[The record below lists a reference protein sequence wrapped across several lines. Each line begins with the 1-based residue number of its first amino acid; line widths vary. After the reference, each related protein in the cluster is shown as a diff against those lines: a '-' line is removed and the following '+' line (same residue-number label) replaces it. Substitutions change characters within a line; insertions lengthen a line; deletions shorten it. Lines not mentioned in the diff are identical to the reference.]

1 MVERSLP
8 TPEIRCSNPNIG
20 KMLSTNSPYK
30 YKRRKRERQW
40 LIFKKSSVCLNNCTR
55 YHLKSNSRS
64 NQQVGRSSTSIEPAL
79 KRRLHY
85 HDFMEEVHSLMFAAK
100 KSAPPRDL
108 SNRETFQPFDL
119 IPPVGDALL
128 EKSWLLCLDEFQVWS
143 LMSIGHLMLL
153 LALFVRTSWACWI
166 MVMV

>member
-1 MVERSLP
+1 
-8 TPEIRCSNPNIG
+8 
-20 KMLSTNSPYK
+20 
-30 YKRRKRERQW
+30 
-40 LIFKKSSVCLNNCTR
+40 
-55 YHLKSNSRS
+55 
-64 NQQVGRSSTSIEPAL
+64 
-79 KRRLHY
+79 
-85 HDFMEEVHSLMFAAK
+85 MEEVHSLMFAAK

>member
-1 MVERSLP
+1 
-8 TPEIRCSNPNIG
+8 
-20 KMLSTNSPYK
+20 
-30 YKRRKRERQW
+30 
-40 LIFKKSSVCLNNCTR
+40 
-55 YHLKSNSRS
+55 
-64 NQQVGRSSTSIEPAL
+64 
-79 KRRLHY
+79 
-85 HDFMEEVHSLMFAAK
+85 MFAAK

-153 LALFVRTSWACWI
+153 LALVVSTSWALLDHGDGMMGQWFEKNL
-166 MVMV
+166 